1 MHEWPDVDWPVDPVA
16 RLHLSRSQLQ
26 ELLQRV
32 GVLPID
38 RRRHI
43 VCLSERNIAALLSKL
58 DRRAAGEA
66 TACTIVKRSQDL
78 GVPFNQSIDVI
89 EIIAVEDADWAGPTY
104 SFTVFNTDVVAV
116 DNETYYAAQRRPA
129 GEMVDADEQR
139 LAKPSTGVQ
148 RSEPI

>member
-16 RLHLSRSQLQ
+16 RLHLSRSQLR

-32 GVLPID
+32 GVPPID
-38 RRRHI
+38 RLRHI
-43 VCLSERNIAALLSKL
+43 VYLSERNLAALLSKL

-66 TACTIVKRSQDL
+66 TACTIVKRRQDPD
-78 GVPFNQSIDVI
+78 VPFNQSIDEIEVI
-89 EIIAVEDADWAGPTY
+89 AEEDEDWAGPTY
-104 SFTVFNTDVVAV
+104 SFTVYNTHVIAV

-139 LAKPSTGVQ
+139 LAKPSTGIL
-148 RSEPI
+148 RSDSL